1 MYDDRKTNR
10 SRIPLVDS
18 LSNNSGG
25 WLRHKEKM
33 SFREYISVT
42 ISVAVLIIFSITLGY
57 KAAPEIESIMNKIQ
71 NNYGDSPEECTNLSL
86 RDTAYCLNNYVSSI
100 YKYEVTQ
107 DRTKLSLE
115 ELKEKGGD
123 CKNWAELY
131 YDYGSELGFYVKR
144 PVVITEKGESAH
156 TFTIISD
163 ETGYC
168 ILDMLMVK
176 CVGLS
181 DE

>member
-107 DRTKLSLE
+107 DRTKLSTRRIKRKRHNKSLNCRS
-115 ELKEKGGD
+115 LMRINRRRKFPKTQR
-123 CKNWAELY
+123 KYRHTLN
-131 YDYGSELGFYVKR
+131 GSSSNKSR
-144 PVVITEKGESAH
+144 AK
-156 TFTIISD
+156 
-163 ETGYC
+163 
-168 ILDMLMVK
+168 K
-176 CVGLS
+176 
-181 DE
+181 